1 MSVQNNMLAKSNLT
15 PKRLLRW
22 LLITAS
28 ITTVIFGLAG
38 RWSDPWLWA
47 YVSVFSGA
55 GLYASV
61 RLTDDLA
68 RERFKPA
75 EPGADRG
82 WLKAIRLIALAH
94 VVVGA
99 LDVGRWHLTSV
110 PAPLRLVGLIVMI
123 FSVALVFRS
132 MIVNQ
137 FFSPVVR
144 IQRERG
150 HKVIDVGPYG
160 VIRHPGY
167 AGMIPAIPASALVL
181 GSWLGVALAVGYSL
195 LMLRRVVFEDA
206 FLRSHLDGYLEYAS
220 RVQYRLVPGLW

>member
-1 MSVQNNMLAKSNLT
+1 MLAKSNLT